1 MSENKE
7 VKKNDKPGFFT
18 RAKNWIVALPARI
31 TGAFKNMAAELKKVA
46 WPSKKDLINY
56 SIVVI
61 GFVVVLAIV
70 VGVLDTASS
79 FLVKKLIAL

>member
-7 VKKNDKPGFFT
+7 VKKNAKPGFFT
-18 RAKNWIVALPARI
+18 RAKNWIVALPALI

-61 GFVVVLAIV
+61 GFVVVLAVV

-79 FLVKKLIAL
+79 FLVQKLIAL

>member
-7 VKKNDKPGFFT
+7 VKKLGFFT

-31 TGAFKNMAAELKKVA
+31 TGAFKNMVAELKKTA

-56 SIVVI
+56 SLVVI
-61 GFVVVLAIV
+61 GFVFALAII
-70 VGVLDTASS
+70 VGVLDMASS
-79 FLVKKLIAL
+79 FLVKQLIAL

>member
-7 VKKNDKPGFFT
+7 VKKPGFFA
-18 RAKNWIVALPARI
+18 RAKDFAIALPARI
-31 TGAFKNMAAELKKVA
+31 SGAFKNMVAELKKVA

-61 GFVVVLAIV
+61 GFVVVLAVI

-79 FLVKKLIAL
+79 FLVKQLIAL

>member
-61 GFVVVLAIV
+61 GFVVVLAVV

-79 FLVKKLIAL
+79 FLVQKLIAL

>member
-7 VKKNDKPGFFT
+7 VKKVGFFT
-18 RAKNWIVALPARI
+18 RAKNFVVALPSRI
-31 TGAFKNMAAELKKVA
+31 KNAFKNMVAELKKVA

-61 GFVVVLAIV
+61 GFVFILAII

-79 FLVKKLIAL
+79 FLVKQLIAL